1 MTYFAGAAA
10 IVKLIGVVGRRRV
23 TYMRGMAGRSRWAI
37 PAGVVTV
44 TGVVIAAAAVANAE
58 AAPTLP
64 HRTAE
69 QLLTAVAQGAGKPV
83 GPFTAT
89 VQETSQLGLPSL
101 PSAGSPSGGPSALT
115 SGTNT
120 VSIWYRNP
128 QHLRL
133 AVPVQAGETDL
144 RLNGRTMWTWS
155 SRTQT
160 ATRYVLP
167 ATVSGLP
174 KPGGNAPVPG
184 KGPASSPAAG
194 ANALPATPQAA
205 AAEVLKAV
213 GPTTIVGV
221 QRNIYVAGHAAYQLS
236 LAPRSSKSLVG
247 RVVIAIDASRHVA
260 LSVQVFPRGSSA
272 AAYGVSF
279 TALRFGAPAA
289 SNFSFTP
296 PPGAHVKK
304 VSVPSSLPAALKQ
317 AGLPAGGL
325 AGLGSAAAV
334 AGQPSVAPLTS
345 GGKLPRLPAKV
356 LAKIKARFAASLP
369 KSIPAAQRARIIR
382 QFDRQLTKGPAA
394 AALRVAPSG
403 SKALKVA
410 GNNGGGWWSGYAPLS
425 AAGAPPGGA
434 KVIGTSWLSV
444 VATPPSPQIA
454 SAMQRLLATPSPQ
467 ARTSATY
474 SGGSGSQAYSSAL
487 TIATPAG
494 PYTAALHA
502 LLMASTPEHGYWG
515 RGRLL
520 QTRLLSVLITSKG
533 QILAGAVKPSVLYAD
548 VARDAG

>member
-10 IVKLIGVVGRRRV
+10 IVKLIGVVGKRWV

-58 AAPTLP
+58 AAPALP

-89 VQETSQLGLPSL
+89 VQETSQLGLPTL
-101 PSAGSPSGGPSALT
+101 PSAAAPSGGPSALT

-144 RLNGRTMWTWS
+144 RLNGRTVWTWS
-155 SRTQT
+155 SKTQT

-205 AAEVLKAV
+205 AAQVLKAV
-213 GPTTIVGV
+213 GPTTIVSV

-325 AGLGSAAAV
+325 AGLGSASAA
-334 AGQPSVAPLTS
+334 AGPPAVAPLVS
-345 GGKLPRLPAKV
+345 AGKLPKLPAKA
-356 LAKIKARFAASLP
+356 LARIKAQFAASLP

-394 AALRVAPSG
+394 ALGLSRSSSAVL
-403 SKALKVA
+403 KAI
-410 GNNGGGWWSGYAPLS
+410 GTNGGGWFSSTPLS
-425 AAGAPPGGA
+425 GASAPSSSP

-444 VATPPSPQIA
+444 MATPPNPRIA
-454 SAMQRLLATPSPQ
+454 SAMQRLLAKPSPQ

-487 TIATPAG
+487 TIATPVG
-494 PYTAALHA
+494 PYTAALRA
-502 LLMASTPEHGYWG
+502 LLMASTPESGGWG
-515 RGRLL
+515 SGHLL
-520 QTRLLSVLITSKG
+520 QTRLFSVLITSKG